1 MCVCMKIET
10 LMIPDEGRRVM
21 GPGVELP
28 GPRAV
33 SGRRSGER
41 RVRFDCKFE
50 FRTHAGEVL
59 RRRYLLRELAA
70 MGAWMDFKTG
80 GRTQELLK
88 QYHRALRRVLMTQG
102 SQLRLMEGG
111 AL

>member
-50 FRTHAGEVL
+50 FRASAMEVMG
-59 RRRYLLRELAA
+59 RRMAERKRVMEETFEAWKRERTNANHRAMRLAI
-70 MGAWMDFKTG
+70 
-80 GRTQELLK
+80 RRCVLTQEVEL
-88 QYHRALRRVLMTQG
+88 
-102 SQLRLMEGG
+102 QLIGG